1 MYYVYIF
8 RMPTPLYEAVL
19 RGDHAAVRSLLERGA
34 QVNIGRGP
42 SARRPQTMSPL
53 HCAVANK
60 DLEMV
65 KLLLNNSAQVDNLY
79 REMTPL
85 ARAYVIFTQ
94 SQSDD
99 IEETM
104 LPIIHELR
112 NRGADADLALRA
124 YVRWC
129 KKFLVE
135 HGLAR
140 EALASLPPPGPSSD
154 NVPPVVGSLRF
165 RQRY

>member
-1 MYYVYIF
+1 
-8 RMPTPLYEAVL
+8 MPTPLYEAVH
-19 RGDHAAVRSLLERGA
+19 RRDYEEVRRLLELGA

-42 SARRPQTMSPL
+42 STSRPQTMSPL

-85 ARAYVIFTQ
+85 ARAYVMFTQ

-99 IEETM
+99 IGETM
-104 LPIIHELR
+104 LPIINELR
-112 NRGADADLALRA
+112 HHGANADLALRA

-129 KKFLVE
+129 RKYWVE

-140 EALASLPPPGPSSD
+140 PAFASLPTPGPSSD

>member
-1 MYYVYIF
+1 
-8 RMPTPLYEAVL
+8 MPTPLYEAVL
-19 RGDHAAVRSLLERGA
+19 RRDHEEVRRLLARGV

-42 SARRPQTMSPL
+42 STSRPQTMSPL

-65 KLLLNNSAQVDNLY
+65 KLLLENGAQVDDLY

-85 ARAYVIFTQ
+85 ARAYVMFTQ
-94 SQSDD
+94 SEADD

-104 LPIIHELR
+104 SPIIDELKHH
-112 NRGADADLALRA
+112 GANADLALRGYA
-124 YVRWC
+124 RWC
-129 KKFLVE
+129 RTYWVE

-140 EALASLPPPGPSSD
+140 EALASLPTPGPSSD